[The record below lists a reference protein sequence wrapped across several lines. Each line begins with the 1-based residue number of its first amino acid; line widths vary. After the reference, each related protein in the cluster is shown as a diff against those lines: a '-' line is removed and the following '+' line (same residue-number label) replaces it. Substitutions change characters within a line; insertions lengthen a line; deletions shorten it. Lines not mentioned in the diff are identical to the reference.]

1 MSSSARPE
9 LIFDHVGLVV
19 RDLKSGFG
27 NVCSLLP
34 IVSATQVYDDQ
45 VLGVSVQFLR
55 DAGGVIFE
63 LIAPLGNDSPVAK
76 IAASGRGVINQV
88 AYRVGN
94 LAEAAQYF
102 RAHGATPTS
111 AAKPAIAFAG
121 APVQFFLTKEFVVV
135 ELIESEGAS
144 REFVPV

>member
-9 LIFDHVGLVV
+9 LTFDHVGMVV

-34 IVSATQVYDDQ
+34 IVSATQIYDDQ
-45 VLGVSVQFLR
+45 MLGVSVQFLR
-55 DAGGVIFE
+55 DASGVIFE
-63 LIAPLGNDSPVAK
+63 LIAPLGDNSPVAK

-88 AYRVGN
+88 AYRVRN
-94 LAEAAQYF
+94 LADAAQYF
-102 RAHGATPTS
+102 RAQGATPTGT
-111 AAKPAIAFAG
+111 AKPAIAFAG

-144 REFVPV
+144 REFVPI